1 MIEVYDCK
9 EVLGN
14 SEGKL
19 FYGEYNYTMCW
30 SEMKNEKKLIMFLQ
44 KQDYIKS
51 AYLFGSAAKEKTGKL
66 SDIDI
71 GVLLDESLAKE
82 DLLNLKLN
90 LISEI
95 ISILGT
101 DKIDLTVMNNA
112 PVSLNYE
119 IIKANKPLFVRNK
132 TEKVEFE
139 HQIMLKYLDRC
150 YYDKRHSKLF
160 LKKVAERGLS
170 F

>member
-19 FYGEYNYTMCW
+19 FYGKYDYAMWW

-44 KQDYIKS
+44 KQHYIKS

-66 SDIDI
+66 SDVDI
-71 GVLLDESLAKE
+71 GVLLDEGLSKDGMFEIRLRLIR
-82 DLLNLKLN
+82 DLKPILK
-90 LISEI
+90 
-95 ISILGT
+95 T
-101 DKIDLTVMNNA
+101 DKIDVVVMNKA
-112 PVSLNYE
+112 HVSLNYE
-119 IIKANKPLFVRNK
+119 IIKANKHLFVRNK
-132 TEKVEFE
+132 AEKVEFE
-139 HQIMLKYLDRC
+139 HQIMLRYLDRC